1 MNDRDWGL
9 RPDEID
15 RIRAVLA
22 AHPNVAKAEIYGSR
36 ALGTHRKGS
45 DIDLTLDGKL
55 EWQDLQQIEAEL
67 DSLDLP
73 YTIDL
78 SIKAQIENPA
88 LRQHIER
95 HGQTIYNNEQTKQR
109 TNEPTNQRTN
119 VILLFD
125 P

>member
-9 RPDEID
+9 RPEEVG

-22 AHPNVAKAEIYGSR
+22 AHPEVTNAAIYGSR

-78 SIKAQIENPA
+78 SITSQIENHA

-95 HGQTIYNNEQTKQR
+95 HGQTIYSNEQ
-109 TNEPTNQRTN
+109 TNQRTN
-119 VILLFD
+119 EVTK
-125 P
+125 